1 MRSFLHRVSYPVLCV
16 ATVMALASC
25 RGVESPVDPALQALQ
40 AKGLRGELISV
51 ETFEQGREPKDFK
64 RRTGADYKPSFNEE
78 PAIPAQCWIETGYGT
93 QNACLYC
100 HTDYLTRAR
109 HGNAFPLGEDQVLYS
124 FPSPALNRV
133 LWQNVISPGS
143 IDARLAAEGVPIP
156 DAEDVNYVRA
166 DNWASAF
173 ARSRANGNAGWVNTG
188 TPDDEFALFPALD
201 PNHLFPFAQPDPT
214 SGGKHGFVDPEGFV
228 RDARSGYTG
237 WRAINF
243 FPYGIFTPLT
253 GGVSGIYIRLPQKFM
268 SVNGK
273 LDLEVYKKNLDLLER
288 NIKNLS
294 PHDTHYHGD
303 AAAVPVDKGFFPVST
318 EIAHPLHYVDLNADG
333 ERGATVDGVAVAGEL
348 TYEFPGTRSKRVK
361 EMRYMYKWKAVS
373 LEDIAP
379 AEEEPETV
387 VGREGQGWVDNG
399 AGWILAGFIEDRQGD
414 LRAQTTE
421 ELMQCVGCH
430 ARVGNT
436 VDSVWSFPRK
446 LPGSLGWREMDYGR
460 YDSRRPEITR
470 LQDYEREEGGRGE
483 LEFFYHVVVGADL
496 YGAMSAEIAAELVRY
511 AREQGLSRTLKLTHP
526 LEQLFDDEQL
536 KTLGRDERRSRLS
549 ERQAVMREWA
559 ARRAYL
565 THDSQDDAWYVKGSI
580 FYPTAA
586 TMKKN
591 IQLYRKI
598 VLDQSF
604 NLGKDVFG
612 TEPGHVPFTF
622 RSDGTVLDADGKLIP
637 AGQVITSRPSGE
649 DGVGITPTGLVAV
662 NAEGEPIDAEGKP
675 VDLEKEPERA
685 VGHISTGGTFD
696 TLYNPIPSHRPVR
709 QPPPRR

>member
-1 MRSFLHRVSYPVLCV
+1 MMGLRDRVVCVVVGIGAVLI
-16 ATVMALASC
+16 AASC
-25 RGVESPVDPALQALQ
+25 AKVESPVDPTVQALR
-40 AKGLRGELISV
+40 AKGLEAELIP
-51 ETFEQGREPKDFK
+51 TADFAAGREPKDFK
-64 RRTGADYKPSFNEE
+64 RRTGAEYKPSFNEE

-100 HTDYLTRAR
+100 HTDYLTQAR

-143 IDARLAAEGVPIP
+143 IDARLAAERVPIP
-156 DAEDVNYVRA
+156 EFEDVGYVRA
-166 DNWASAF
+166 DNWMPAF
-173 ARSRANGNAGWVNTG
+173 ARARASGSTGWLNTDASR
-188 TPDDEFALFPALD
+188 DELALFPALD
-201 PNHLFPFAQPDPT
+201 PNHLFPCAEADPT
-214 SGGKHGFVDPEGFV
+214 GGGAHGYVDPEGFV
-228 RDARSGYTG
+228 RDAGGGHTG
-237 WRAINF
+237 WRAVNF
-243 FPYGIFTPLT
+243 LPYGIFTPLT
-253 GGVSGIYIRLPQKFM
+253 GSVSGIYIRLPRAFM
-268 SVNGK
+268 TTNGT
-273 LDLEVYKKNLDLLER
+273 LDVDVYKNNLDLLER
-288 NIKNLS
+288 NIKDRA
-294 PHDTHYHGD
+294 PKETHYYGD
-303 AAAVPVDKGFFPVST
+303 ASRISVDKGFFPVST

-333 ERGATVDGVAVAGEL
+333 EHGTNLDGAGSAGVLA
-348 TYEFPGTRSKRVK
+348 YEFPGTRSKRVK

-399 AGWILAGFIEDRQGD
+399 AGWILAGFIENRQGD

-430 ARVGNT
+430 GRVGNT

-446 LPGSLGWREMDYGR
+446 LPGELGWREMDYGR

-496 YGAMSAEIAAELVRY
+496 YGAMSAEIATELVRY
-511 AREQGLSRTLKLTHP
+511 AREHGLSRTLKLTHP

-536 KTLGRDERRSRLS
+536 KSLDREQRRSRLV

-565 THDSQDDAWYVKGSI
+565 AHDRGDDAWYVKGSI

-622 RSDGTVLDADGKLIP
+622 RSDGTVLDADRKVIP

-662 NAEGEPIDAEGKP
+662 NADGEPIDAEGKP
-675 VDLEKEPERA
+675 VDLEREPQRA

-709 QPPPRR
+709 QPPSRR